1 MSRAEK
7 VVPALVLL
15 VLALYGLTNHNALL
29 NSDSYTYL
37 AYARHLAA
45 GSFYPEPGL
54 YSHFREYWPADRTS
68 LISAN
73 RHLDEEGTIFV
84 DIDLGYPLILA
95 AALKLGG
102 LRAAFAVNPLF
113 LLLLAGSLLYLG
125 AAAASGEKR
134 PASAALAALLI
145 FLLIPPGR
153 VFSSSLKIMR
163 DIPPLGALAAAYAF
177 LVAFCRGRGL
187 CWGKLLLSSVFLAA
201 AVAIRYTYLLYA
213 VPYYLYLVSS
223 LISRREP
230 LKVILLAAVCPP
242 LLLLAAGSPVLLKDY
257 ARSGDVLQTARAVAG
272 YLVSPDS
279 TGEVF
284 AGEHFSGSGAWYLD
298 YLWRTYTPIGL
309 VLFLAGLAA
318 ASRRREGWALLLP
331 LALLHFALFAFFKF
345 KHSRYLLPVYLVL
358 SVYIA
363 VGIQALP
370 SLLARFFP
378 RRDSLLSWP
387 VGLAAL
393 GGALWTW
400 GTGRPP
406 ALGALALG
414 TAAAVLPWAPLRA
427 RAAGIGAGLLLAIF
441 AFSVIPDIFQPRSF
455 SLGAA
460 ERLGREIDSRVP
472 PGSLIV
478 CARYLKQNVDMYSSS
493 YAYNLNQISSPFG
506 LEPCQAVGIL
516 LSDGIEV
523 YALDNK
529 GKRKAVRFVETL
541 RGCFRITKVF
551 SWRSDELGVRFKQVS
566 ENEILT
572 LFRVEPRGG
581 QGG

>member
-1 MSRAEK
+1 MSRGEK
-7 VVPALVLL
+7 ILPVLVLL
-15 VLALYGLTNHNALL
+15 VLVLYGLTNYNALL

-54 YSHFREYWPADRTS
+54 YDHFRAYWPTDRTS

-113 LLLLAGSLLYLG
+113 LLLLSGCLLYL
-125 AAAASGEKR
+125 AAAASGQIR
-134 PASAALAALLI
+134 PAPAALAALLI

-163 DIPPLGALAAAYAF
+163 DIPSLGALAAAYAF
-177 LVAFCRGRGL
+177 LVAFCRGREL
-187 CWGKLLLSSVFLAA
+187 RWGKLLLSSVFLAA
-201 AVAIRYTYLLYA
+201 AAAIRYTYLLYA
-213 VPYYLYLVSS
+213 VPYYLYLVSG
-223 LISRREP
+223 LISRRESA
-230 LKVILLAAVCPP
+230 KVIFLAAVFPP

-284 AGEHFSGSGAWYLD
+284 GAEHFSGSGAWYLD

-318 ASRRREGWALLLP
+318 SARRREGWALLLP

-363 VGIQALP
+363 VGIRTIP
-370 SLLARFFP
+370 SLLERFFP
-378 RRDSLLSWP
+378 RRALLLSWS

-393 GGALWTW
+393 GGALWAW

-406 ALGALALG
+406 VLGALALAA
-414 TAAAVLPWAPLRA
+414 AAAVLPWTPLRA
-427 RAAGIGAGLLLAIF
+427 RADGIGSGLLALVF
-441 AFSVIPDIFQPRSF
+441 ACSVLPAVFHPHGF

-493 YAYNLNQISSPFG
+493 YAYNLNQISAPFG

-529 GKRKAVRFVETL
+529 GKRKAARFVETL
-541 RGCFRITKVF
+541 RGCFRVTPVF